1 MITFWKSDF
10 FFKVRIRD
18 GAFKIVNK
26 GKIVPISYFLQCAIN
41 FITKEKLTYTDFS
54 KLKNKTS
61 NLAFLNLNQ
70 NILKTANI
78 CLKINKVEHKFFK
91 RTALNLRKVTTGIL
105 KVRLLESHIPINI
118 ISGPKELIL

>member
-1 MITFWKSDF
+1 M
-10 FFKVRIRD
+10 
-18 GAFKIVNK
+18 
-26 GKIVPISYFLQCAIN
+26 N
-41 FITKEKLTYTDFS
+41 FITKEKLTYTDFC
-54 KLKNKTS
+54 KLKNIKTS

-91 RTALNLRKVTTGIL
+91 WTALNLRKVTTGIL